1 MASPP
6 SGPVTPPPG
15 AAGLG
20 AQAVLVCAFIASA
33 QMTWGVIVPA
43 LPVLVEQFGIG
54 VGSIGLL
61 IASFA
66 IGRVIANVPA
76 GLALRRVPPRPFLQI
91 VSVLLVLV
99 TAVTGLLPTEP
110 LLLAARLVA
119 GLLGGAAVTIG
130 FAVLVAGAPP
140 SRRGRTMATATV
152 VQMSGSAVGAL
163 IGGAAVTAWGV
174 QAAFALAVVPLVAT
188 LVVDLVRPAR
198 HYWSAFV
205 VAHAA
210 EARADGAG
218 GDGPAGAGAGADGR
232 RPKGAALRGSPGLSG
247 SRGSRGLVVG
257 LVAISFATFFAR
269 FAGEQGLIP
278 VLAYSTG
285 GLTPLALGVAMAAGT
300 AVSIA
305 ALPLVGRAV
314 DRGARLRILIPAGV
328 GAAAAV
334 LLFPLVTAPLAF
346 AAVLVAYYLATSV
359 AGVVPNVLTS
369 ERFAPATA
377 GAVVGLTRTAGDIG
391 AAAGPLLVFALADSF
406 GNVPAVAAIA
416 VMLLAA
422 LAILAPAAAT
432 KRADSTPK

>member
-210 EARADGAG
+210 EARAG
-218 GDGPAGAGAGADGR
+218 GDE
-232 RPKGAALRGSPGLSG
+232 RPKSAALRG

-346 AAVLVAYYLATSV
+346 AAVLVVYYLATSV

-422 LAILAPAAAT
+422 LAILAPSAARR
-432 KRADSTPK
+432 RA

>member
-1 MASPP
+1 
-6 SGPVTPPPG
+6 
-15 AAGLG
+15 
-20 AQAVLVCAFIASA
+20 VLVCAFIASA

-43 LPVLVEQFGIG
+43 LPVLVAQFGIG

-76 GLALRRVPPRPFLQI
+76 GFALRRVPPRPFLQV

-110 LLLAARLVA
+110 LLLIARLVA

-140 SRRGRTMATATV
+140 DRRGRTMATATV

-174 QAAFALAVVPLVAT
+174 QAAFALAVLPLVGT
-188 LVVDLVRPAR
+188 LLVDLARPAR

-205 VAHAA
+205 VAPVAK
-210 EARADGAG
+210 ARGLT
-218 GDGPAGAGAGADGR
+218 R
-232 RPKGAALRGSPGLSG
+232 SRGSP
-247 SRGSRGLVVG
+247 GSRGLVTG

-278 VLAYSTG
+278 VLAYSSG

-300 AVSIA
+300 AVSIG

-314 DRGARLRILIPAGV
+314 DRGARLSILLPAGA

-334 LLFPLVTAPLAF
+334 LLFPVVTAPLGF

-369 ERFAPATA
+369 ERFAPAAA
-377 GAVVGLTRTAGDIG
+377 GAVVGLTRSAGDVG
-391 AAAGPLLVFALADSF
+391 AAAGPLLVFALADSL
-406 GNVPAVAAIA
+406 GPVPAVGAIA
-416 VMLLAA
+416 ATLLVA
-422 LAILAPAAAT
+422 LVILAPAAA
-432 KRADSTPK
+432 RRP